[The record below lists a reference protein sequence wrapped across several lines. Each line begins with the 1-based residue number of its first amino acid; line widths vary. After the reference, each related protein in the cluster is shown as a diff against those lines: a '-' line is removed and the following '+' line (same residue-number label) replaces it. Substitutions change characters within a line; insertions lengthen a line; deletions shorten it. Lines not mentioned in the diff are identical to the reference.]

1 MFKKLRNKMMF
12 WSIATVGIVML
23 VAFSSIYFSTYSN
36 IQRENTRKLEFAQ
49 TMLYPQGDA
58 PEFRRL
64 DPASGSFRT
73 PETSEER
80 YEMLLS
86 DIANSERMLAELLV
100 TLIIIFCIVLA
111 VLTLFS
117 YRFAIRAVRPIEENY
132 NRQKQ
137 FVADASHELRTP
149 LAVIS
154 TNVDAIT
161 ASGEE
166 TVGSQSEWF
175 GYIKEELKRTGKL
188 VDGLLYLAKSENIR
202 NESNMPFNLSAVCET
217 TCASMEAVLYDTGKE
232 LTTDIARNV
241 FITANSDKITQVL
254 YILLD
259 NAGKYA
265 SKDGKIAVT
274 LTREK
279 EYAVLRVMNS
289 SGDIPKDELT
299 KIFERFYRSDTS
311 RSNETGGTGLGLSIA
326 KTIVENSGGSITADN
341 ANGVTTFTVCLR
353 LTRKN

>member
-1 MFKKLRNKMMF
+1 MMF
-12 WSIATVGIVML
+12 WNLATVGIVML
-23 VAFSSIYFSTYSN
+23 AAFSAIYLSTYAN
-36 IQRENTRKLEFAQ
+36 VQRENTRKLEFAQ

-58 PEFRRL
+58 PEFRRFARGAY
-64 DPASGSFRT
+64 PMYENI
-73 PETSEER
+73 PETPEER

-86 DIANSERMLAELLV
+86 DIANSERMLTELLV
-100 TLIIIFCIVLA
+100 TLVIIFCIVLA
-111 VLTLFS
+111 VFTLFS
-117 YRFAIRAVRPIEENY
+117 YRFAMRAVRPIEENY
-132 NRQKQ
+132 DRQKQ

-154 TNVDAIT
+154 ANIEAIT

-166 TVGSQSEWF
+166 TVSSQSEWF
-175 GYIKEELKRTGKL
+175 GYIKEELQRTGKL

-202 NESNMPFNLSAVCET
+202 NESNLPFNLSAVCET
-217 TCASMEAVLYDTGKE
+217 ACTSMEAVLYETGKE
-232 LTTDIARNV
+232 LTTDIRPDV
-241 FITANSDKITQVL
+241 YITADSEKIMQVL

-265 SKDGKIAVT
+265 SQAGKIAVT
-274 LTREK
+274 LTYEK

-289 SGDIPKDELT
+289 SGDMPPDELT

-311 RSNETGGTGLGLSIA
+311 RSHETGGTGLGLSIA
-326 KTIVENSGGSITADN
+326 KIIVENSGGSISADN
-341 ANGVTTFTVCLR
+341 VNGATTFTVCLR